1 MASKVSGVIEYI
13 QPGGSSGTKYAIAA
27 TAYGVCDTAASK
39 PIKNVDMTG
48 FKLQEGMTVH
58 IKFTNANSVSNPKL
72 KFNSEADTNA
82 KPIVQYGTTA
92 AGITEETDGW
102 YAGAV
107 LTLTYDGTS
116 WVRDQG
122 FNTNVNTW
130 RGVENS
136 LTSDSTSVSL
146 SAAQGKALK
155 GLIDAMDAT
164 TPTASG
170 NATAFIDSITQTDGK
185 ITSITKKNIPV
196 ASTST
201 AGIIKIGTAA
211 TDAMAGNTAVNK
223 VKQNNNTENKEFSI
237 LLKTSNNTTDETGEV
252 KFVKNYDVTV
262 NPSTGRLSATSF
274 MVDSHV
280 TLQWNSTDSSLD
292 FIFA

>member
-211 TDAMAGNTAVNK
+211 TDAMAGNTVVNT
-223 VKQNNNTENKEFSI
+223 VKQSPAPTSNNDEYPI
-237 LLKTSNNTTDETGEV
+237 LLKTTANTNEETGTI
-252 KFVKNYDVTV
+252 KFSEPTITPK
-262 NPSTGRLSATSF
+262 TGRLSATSF